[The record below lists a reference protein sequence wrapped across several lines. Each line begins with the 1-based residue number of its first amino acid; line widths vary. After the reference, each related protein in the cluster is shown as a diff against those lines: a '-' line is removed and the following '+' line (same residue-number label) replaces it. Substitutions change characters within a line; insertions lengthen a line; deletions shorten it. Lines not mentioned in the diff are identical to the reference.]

1 MQSVEAVL
9 LLVAFATVVAAFA
22 NRLAIPAPSLLV
34 AAGVVAGLLPGV
46 PDVRVSPDAISL
58 VVLPPLLYASGEE
71 LSVRDLRA
79 LWRPVAILSVGL
91 VLVSAFAVGLVAAA
105 LTPLGAALAFV
116 LGAILASTDPV
127 AVTALGRRLSL
138 PPRMQTL
145 VQAESLFNDAT
156 SLLLFKITLAVAV
169 AGGATTAGHV
179 GWEFAKLAGGGTLVG
194 AGVAGAARLVRR
206 RVEDPLVDTVISL
219 VTPYTAYVAA
229 ESFGASGVTAVVV
242 AAVILGTQATK
253 VTDAHT
259 RIQRHAVYE
268 TLIFLLESSVFSL
281 IGLELPTQV
290 RDLPAQDRQWVLP
303 VLAITVTL
311 VATRFLGVFPL
322 SSGAQ
327 LRPGTPPGTGTHATC
342 GTQPANARRLSWRAP
357 VVICWSGTRGVVPL
371 AAVLSLP
378 LTADDGGALPHRGL
392 LLVLVTGT
400 VVITLLVQGFTLAPM
415 VSWAGVAVPAGA
427 LYQEDAAARL
437 RLSGAALAR
446 LDELTD
452 RQTVPPAVIER
463 LRGEYTARSAY
474 ATDAVDAGQTPA
486 ALTAYRLVRRDLIE
500 VEQGELDRLHAAGE
514 ITDRTRRRLRRM
526 LDLEDVTL
534 GGD

>member
-1 MQSVEAVL
+1 VRGVETVL
-9 LLVAFATVVAAFA
+9 LLVAVATVVAAFA

-34 AAGVVAGLLPGV
+34 AAGVVAALLPGV
-46 PDVRVSPDAISL
+46 PEVRVSPEVISL

-79 LWRPVAILSVGL
+79 VWRPVAILSVGL
-91 VLVSAFAVGLVAAA
+91 VLVSAFAVAFVAAA
-105 LTPLGAALAFV
+105 FTPLSPALAFV

-156 SLLLFKITLAVAV
+156 SLLLFKIALSVAV
-169 AGGATTAGHV
+169 AGGAMSAGHIAS
-179 GWEFAKLAGGGTLVG
+179 EFVKLAGGGTLIG

-219 VTPYTAYVAA
+219 VTPYAAYVLG
-229 ESFGASGVTAVVV
+229 EGLGTSGVTAVVV
-242 AAVILGTQATK
+242 AAVILGTQVTK
-253 VTDAHT
+253 VTNAHT

-268 TLIFLLESSVFSL
+268 TLIFLLESTVFGL
-281 IGLELPTQV
+281 IGLQ
-290 RDLPAQDRQWVLP
+290 LP
-303 VLAITVTL
+303 VLVRALPAAEHSWVGPVVAVAAAV

-322 SSGAQ
+322 SAAAQ
-327 LRPGTPPGTGTHATC
+327 LRSGARWPGRAGEGE
-342 GTQPANARRLSWRAP
+342 RRLSWRVP
-357 VVICWSGTRGVVPL
+357 IVISWSGTRGVVPL
-371 AAVLSLP
+371 AAALSLP
-378 LTADDGGALPHRGL
+378 LTTDDGGTLPNRTL

-415 VSWAGVAVPAGA
+415 VSWAGVAVAPGT
-427 LYQEDAAARL
+427 LQQEDTVARL
-437 RLSGAALAR
+437 RLAGAALAR

-452 RQTVPPAVIER
+452 TGAAPAPVIER
-463 LRGEYTARSAY
+463 LRGEYATRIEYTADA
-474 ATDAVDAGQTPA
+474 ATLGDTPA
-486 ALTAYRLVRRDLIE
+486 LVTAYRLARRDLIE

-514 ITDRTRRRLRRM
+514 ITDRTRRRLQRM
-526 LDLEDVTL
+526 LDLEDVNL

>member
-1 MQSVEAVL
+1 MHGVEMVL
-9 LLVAFATVVAAFA
+9 LLVALATVVAAFA

-46 PDVRVSPDAISL
+46 PDVRVSPQVISL

-79 LWRPVAILSVGL
+79 VWRPVAILSVGL

-105 LTPLGAALAFV
+105 LTPLGTALAFV

-156 SLLLFKITLAVAV
+156 SLLLFKITLSVAV
-169 AGGATTAGHV
+169 AGGATSAGHV
-179 GWEFAKLAGGGTLVG
+179 GWEFVKLAGGGTLVG
-194 AGVAGAARLVRR
+194 AGVAGAARLMRR

-219 VTPYTAYVAA
+219 VTPYAAYVIA
-229 ESFGASGVTAVVV
+229 ESFDASGVTAVVV
-242 AAVILGTQATK
+242 AAVILGAQTARATN
-253 VTDAHT
+253 AHT

-268 TLIFLLESSVFSL
+268 TLIFLLESAVFGL
-281 IGLELPTQV
+281 IGLELPAQV
-290 RDLPAQDRQWVLP
+290 RDLPPQDRQWVLP

-322 SSGAQ
+322 STAAQ
-327 LRPGTPPGTGTHATC
+327 LDSGGG
-342 GTQPANARRLSWRAP
+342 QPARGRPTGERRLSWRVP
-357 VVICWSGTRGVVPL
+357 IVISWSGTRGVVPL
-371 AAVLSLP
+371 AAALSIP
-378 LTADDGGALPHRGL
+378 LVSDDGAALPDRSL

-415 VSWAGVAVPAGA
+415 VSWAGVAVPPGA

-437 RLSGAALAR
+437 RLSGAALDR
-446 LDELTD
+446 LDELANQD
-452 RQTVPPAVIER
+452 GAPPAVIER
-463 LRGEYTARSAY
+463 LREEYATRIAYTA
-474 ATDAVDAGQTPA
+474 DAADAGETPA
-486 ALTAYRLVRRDLIE
+486 LVTAYRLLRRDLIE
-500 VEQGELDRLHAAGE
+500 VEHGELDRLHAAGE
-514 ITDRTRRRLRRM
+514 ITDKTRRKLQRM